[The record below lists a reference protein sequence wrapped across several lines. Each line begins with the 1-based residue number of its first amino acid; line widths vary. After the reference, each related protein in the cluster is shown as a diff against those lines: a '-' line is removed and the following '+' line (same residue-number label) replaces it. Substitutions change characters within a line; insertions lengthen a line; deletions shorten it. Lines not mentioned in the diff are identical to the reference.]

1 MAATVRRP
9 AAAAA
14 APVEA
19 LVSFGNLDMYAAG
32 GGLAEGDYVIAEM
45 TNMMFQATNQA
56 GATFGP
62 ARLGCMIHLQS
73 MAEPAA
79 EFKTQFYSMGGS
91 AHESFQPSAN
101 GKGLVAVP
109 GGKATVLNDATN
121 WMAFLKSLYNAGLP
135 AGIFDNDLSVLE
147 GTHVHLAPVPPPKER
162 AGFQSKT
169 AEVAVEQAKPRDIMV
184 VTEIKE
190 DGKPWENTGG
200 LLEATAAPAAAAKP
214 GAAKPAAAR
223 AAVAAAAPVAAAAAA
238 ATDGAVSAEDL
249 QEAASNGITAYL
261 EANPNGGTKLALRM
275 ATHKNVSASLGPDV
289 AKLVVDTFF
298 KGDAELNS
306 IINVLG
312 FKVVGAEVK
321 VA

>member
-1 MAATVRRP
+1 MVAAVGRP
-9 AAAAA
+9 AGAVPAAVA
-14 APVEA
+14 EA

-32 GGLAEGDYVIAEM
+32 GGLAEGDYVLADM

-62 ARLGCMIHLQS
+62 ARLGCMVQLQS

-79 EFKTQFYSMGGS
+79 EFKTQFYSMGSS

-147 GTHVHLAPVPPPKER
+147 GTHVHLAPQAPPKER
-162 AGFQSKT
+162 SGFQSKT

-200 LLEATAAPAAAAKP
+200 LLEAAPAPAT
-214 GAAKPAAAR
+214 AAKPAAAKR
-223 AAVAAAAPVAAAAAA
+223 AAVAAAAPVAAAASA

-275 ATHKNVSASLGPDV
+275 ATHKNVAASLGPDV